1 MTEGLLIPAMFV
13 AALVIF
19 WTAVALVWWLGR
31 RGSTHRDSSG
41 R

>member
-1 MTEGLLIPAMFV
+1 MTEAILIPAMFV

-19 WTAVALVWWLGR
+19 WTAVAVVWWLGR
-31 RGSTHRDSSG
+31 RKSTRRDSSG